1 MEMGTEFFEKVHVP
15 EAILNPFQE
24 VTMKDK
30 VGFIGL
36 GLIGGSIAKAIRQY
50 HPTYEIVAFDKNKET
65 LALATQESVID
76 VAATTIDDNFRNCS
90 YIFLCAPVSYN
101 TAYLKQVAKYLG
113 KGCIL
118 TDVGSVKTNIHDEVT
133 ALGLGSH
140 FIGGHP
146 MAGSEK
152 SGYPNSKAMLIE
164 NAYFVLTPCAETK
177 QENLDRYAAFVQ
189 QLGAI
194 PVILEAHQHDYI
206 TGTISHLPHIIAA
219 SLVNFVRDN
228 DTKEE
233 LMKNL
238 AAGGFKDITRIAS
251 SSPTM
256 WQHICVKNKEN
267 ISQILANYIETLQ
280 QAKALVDQ
288 GDEQGLYQLFDTSR
302 NYRNSLPSTSAGPI
316 KKTFAVYCD
325 IIDEAGGIATI
336 ATILASNNLN
346 IKNIGIVHN
355 REFEEGVLRIEFYD
369 ENSSNKAALLLQKY
383 RYIVYER

>member
-113 KGCIL
+113 KECIL
-118 TDVGSVKTNIHDEVT
+118 TDVGSVKTNIHNEVA

-369 ENSSNKAALLLQKY
+369 ENSSNKASLLLQKY

>member
-113 KGCIL
+113 KECIL
-118 TDVGSVKTNIHDEVT
+118 TDVGSVKTNIHDEVA